1 MLMVGASTRSNSEMS
16 VLAQANERQP
26 GPGVHSNKVAH
37 NAVVYPHNLQWDAG
51 ELFLHFARQE
61 CLSCCMPC
69 SMLRSSLKMMGD
81 HHFLT
86 LSFNSPQHISRHI
99 NKKASDINS
108 LAFLFGGDAGSW
120 TPVLKAFTVT
130 FYMLIS
136 RLDFSHFGTWAGLR
150 LMSPKWQPTYR
161 TLGWRC
167 LFFWC
172 RLPREQ
178 KTLGRHADLDYAAR
192 AKPIL
197 DFIVL
202 FFAFNFSV
210 SVLTQTSLRH
220 AYPDSNQ

>member
-1 MLMVGASTRSNSEMS
+1 MRGV
-16 VLAQANERQP
+16 VLAFRKARVLVLLYALLNASVIVANN
-26 GPGVHSNKVAH
+26 S
-37 NAVVYPHNLQWDAG
+37 LDCL
-51 ELFLHFARQE
+51 LFTFVQLPATYYFR
-61 CLSCCMPC
+61 
-69 SMLRSSLKMMGD
+69 
-81 HHFLT
+81 
-86 LSFNSPQHISRHI
+86 I
-99 NKKASDINS
+99 KKAKTRAIKVRV
-108 LAFLFGGDAGSW
+108 LLFGGDAGSW

-178 KTLGRHADLDYAAR
+178 KTLGRHADLNYAAR

>member
-1 MLMVGASTRSNSEMS
+1 MSASPVPR
-16 VLAQANERQP
+16 
-26 GPGVHSNKVAH
+26 VHSNKVAH
-37 NAVVYPHNLQWDAG
+37 NTVVYLRIIKLWDAG
-51 ELFLHFARQE
+51 ELFLHFETQAFIIVIV
-61 CLSCCMPC
+61 LFK
-69 SMLRSSLKMMGD
+69 MLRSSWQTIHWIVCFSL
-81 HHFLT
+81 L
-86 LSFNSPQHISRHI
+86 FNSPQHIFRHI
-99 NKKASDINS
+99 NKKASDTNS

-178 KTLGRHADLDYAAR
+178 KTLGRHADLNYAAR